1 MEAVMRQTIVLS
13 VLALAFVAPIS
24 ADDSQKKSKPSQNSL
39 VAEYK
44 DKLKLSASTFWPGW
58 PVSHA
63 FDGDPK
69 TSWFSDR
76 GDAAALNKQPWVKV
90 EFPGDVTVRR
100 VTVLGN
106 REDAWLKGYTI
117 GVGKIELYDKD
128 GKKLLVQANECGE
141 NHLDIDF
148 PLLKPVAGVRSVR
161 FVSMMDEGDQNP
173 YSDIA
178 LGEFQVE

>member
-1 MEAVMRQTIVLS
+1 MRYAIALTFL
-13 VLALAFVAPIS
+13 VLAASSGSS
-24 ADDSQKKSKPSQNSL
+24 ADDGEKEPKANQNSL
-39 VAEYK
+39 VKEYK

-58 PVSHA
+58 PASSA

-69 TSWFSDR
+69 TSWFSAKD
-76 GDAAALNKQPWVKV
+76 DAAAFNKMPWVRV
-90 EFPGDVTVRR
+90 EFPDDVTIRR
-100 VTVLGN
+100 VTILGN
-106 REDAWLKGYTI
+106 REVAWPTGYTI
-117 GVGKIELYDKD
+117 GVGNIELLDKD

-148 PLLKPVAGVRSVR
+148 PLLKPVTGVRAIK
-161 FVSMMDEGDQNP
+161 FVSLADEGDKNP

>member
-1 MEAVMRQTIVLS
+1 MRISLAVAVLI
-13 VLALAFVAPIS
+13 ALGSLSAL
-24 ADDSQKKSKPSQNSL
+24 ADDSEKKPKPNQNSL

-58 PVSHA
+58 PADSA

-69 TSWFSDR
+69 TSWFSAKD
-76 GDAAALNKQPWVKV
+76 DAAAFNKLPWVKV
-90 EFPGDVTVRR
+90 EFPDDVTVRR
-100 VTVLGN
+100 VTILGN
-106 REDAWLKGYTI
+106 REANWPTGYTI

-148 PLLKPVAGVRSVR
+148 PLLKPVAGVRAIR
-161 FVSMMDEGDQNP
+161 FVSLADEGDKNP

>member
-1 MEAVMRQTIVLS
+1 MRRLIAISILSLATIS
-13 VLALAFVAPIS
+13 TAFS
-24 ADDSQKKSKPSQNSL
+24 DDGDQKPKPNQNSL
-39 VAEYK
+39 IAEYK

-58 PVSHA
+58 PTSKA

-76 GDAAALNKQPWVKV
+76 GDAVAHNKQPWVKV
-90 EFPGDVTVRR
+90 EFPDDVTVRR
-100 VTVLGN
+100 VTISGN
-106 REDAWLKGYTI
+106 REDPWLKGYTI
-117 GVGKIELYDKD
+117 GVGRIELYDKD

-148 PLLKPVAGVRSVR
+148 TLLKPVAGVRSVR
-161 FVSMMDEGDQNP
+161 FVSLMDEGDQNP

>member
-1 MEAVMRQTIVLS
+1 MEVVMRQTIVLS
-13 VLALAFVAPIS
+13 VLALAVVAPVS
-24 ADDSQKKSKPSQNSL
+24 ADDSDKKPKPNQNSL

-58 PVSHA
+58 PTGHA

-69 TSWFSDR
+69 TSWFSES
-76 GDAAALNKQPWVKV
+76 GDAAALNKQPWLKV
-90 EFPGDVTVRR
+90 EFPDDVTVRR
-100 VTVLGN
+100 VTILGN
-106 REDAWLKGYTI
+106 REPSWPTGYTI
-117 GVGKIELYDKD
+117 GVGKIELLDKD

-148 PLLKPVAGVRSVR
+148 PLLKPVAGVRAIR
-161 FVSMMDEGDQNP
+161 FVSLADEGDKNP

-178 LGEFQVE
+178 LGEFQAE